1 MSTSG
6 RIAGF
11 AAKLAGVAAVGLVA
25 PAAAAGVV
33 AGPATAAV
41 VVADAAAAGA
51 AGPDILGAAVSVA
64 ARWPGFLAR
73 SLWRT
78 PVGGVESSRFFARDL
93 FSLAPDRTLRAMW
106 ATLAP
111 LPAPATTTPM
121 SELVNLVNGRRG
133 ARCVARTWKRTY
145 ELLEWLHAEHRICS
159 HFLM

>member
-6 RIAGF
+6 RIAGS
-11 AAKLAGVAAVGLVA
+11 AAKLAGVAEVGLVG

-41 VVADAAAAGA
+41 VVA
-51 AGPDILGAAVSVA
+51 GPDILGAAVSVA
-64 ARWPGFLAR
+64 ARCPGFLAR
-73 SLWRT
+73 SLWRI

-93 FSLAPDRTLRAMW
+93 FSLAPDRILRAMW

-133 ARCVARTWKRTY
+133 ARCVARTRKGTY